1 MMRNSQSRP
10 DGQHILIICG
20 PSGSGKTTLIRR
32 LLMAVPRLR
41 FTVSHTTRSRRPGET
56 PGVDYHFVNHA
67 EFQAMIEAGAFV
79 EWADVHGER
88 YGTGWS
94 ELKQP
99 DRNDR
104 TMILDVDVQG
114 AESVRKLMPASIS
127 VFIMPPSL
135 HELRRRLMDRESHWT
150 RSLEAR
156 LETARREM
164 SLHHSFDFI
173 VINDVLDNALDALIH
188 IVCAMELR
196 TQRQLQRVRQI
207 LGEQE

>member
-32 LLMAVPRLR
+32 LLMAVPRL
-41 FTVSHTTRSRRPGET
+41 
-56 PGVDYHFVNHA
+56 
-67 EFQAMIEAGAFV
+67 
-79 EWADVHGER
+79 
-88 YGTGWS
+88 
-94 ELKQP
+94 
-99 DRNDR
+99 
-104 TMILDVDVQG
+104 
-114 AESVRKLMPASIS
+114 
-127 VFIMPPSL
+127 PPSL